1 LGADDA
7 VSGGSPPV
15 AFLSFFLLLENSPIA
30 YVCSRRVAIVLGF
43 AVSRFRPCE
52 LRVLWRSGPA
62 PSEKGIL
69 GDREKKK
76 AVAKGKLARKN
87 VRSVC
92 LPSLGHVRET

>member
-7 VSGGSPPV
+7 VSGGSSPV

-43 AVSRFRPCE
+43 AVRRGSDPASCGCCGGA
-52 LRVLWRSGPA
+52 RVST
-62 PSEKGIL
+62 SEKGIL
-69 GDREKKK
+69 GDRQKKK

-92 LPSLGHVRET
+92 LPSLGQR